1 MSSTPPLHGFRAT
14 IPRGTLPSHPVGGPA
29 CSDASR
35 LVAEPLAAT
44 ASPGTR
50 WFLVEVAGAW
60 GWNAFADSPVLD
72 PAVGRALTRRAH
84 GAGVRILAIRRPGR
98 ARGPVRWRWAVVES
112 GVPGEWMRW
121 GEVDAAE
128 QLLEV
133 PFDGST
139 GAPSAD
145 PIIAVCTQGRHD
157 ECCAVRGR
165 PVAAVLADRYPEE
178 TWECSHIGGDRFAAT
193 MILFPQALTF
203 GRMDDGDPVEVVEE
217 HRAGRIATAGFR
229 GRASLPR
236 VIQAA
241 QAAAIRLT
249 GDRSIRAHTPLGLDE
264 RPGAWLVDLAGDP
277 PLRVLVEGVQEGPL
291 FTTCR
296 AATAVTVAGFS
307 ARPADEAPPADEA
320 LPADEVHPRGA
331 GLDERPTTS
340 GFRSTTP
347 DGGGTD

>member
-139 GAPSAD
+139 GRALRRPD
-145 PIIAVCTQGRHD
+145 H
-157 ECCAVRGR
+157 RGLHPGPARRVLRR
-165 PVAAVLADRYPEE
+165 PRPA
-178 TWECSHIGGDRFAAT
+178 GG
-193 MILFPQALTF
+193 
-203 GRMDDGDPVEVVEE
+203 G
-217 HRAGRIATAGFR
+217 RAGRP
-229 GRASLPR
+229 LPR
-236 VIQAA
+236 
-241 QAAAIRLT
+241 
-249 GDRSIRAHTPLGLDE
+249 GDVG
-264 RPGAWLVDLAGDP
+264 
-277 PLRVLVEGVQEGPL
+277 VLPH
-291 FTTCR
+291 R
-296 AATAVTVAGFS
+296 
-307 ARPADEAPPADEA
+307 R
-320 LPADEVHPRGA
+320 
-331 GLDERPTTS
+331 
-340 GFRSTTP
+340 
-347 DGGGTD
+347 